1 MKTRRENNKITD
13 TEKLTVLPAFF
24 VETEN
29 SASNGKLRK
38 YHMSFM
44 LSAGFQI
51 RQVTLLYVLSAIT
64 IAHFKIKGVCNRKH
78 CCLLLSMIGIGLWK
92 TAYGTTITSPYTFYV
107 SFILWYNKALK
118 RKWFIFETRCVIP
131 DS

>member
-1 MKTRRENNKITD
+1 MKTRRENNKTTD
-13 TEKLTVLPAFF
+13 TEKLTVLSAFF

-51 RQVTLLYVLSAIT
+51 RKVTLLYVLSAIT
-64 IAHFKIKGVCNRKH
+64 TAHFKIKES
-78 CCLLLSMIGIGLWK
+78 LQ
-92 TAYGTTITSPYTFYV
+92 
-107 SFILWYNKALK
+107 
-118 RKWFIFETRCVIP
+118 
-131 DS
+131 